1 MMRLMIMF
9 DLPTETAQ
17 QRREYRQFRQKLLN
31 EGFLMIQFSVY
42 ARVCVTRQT
51 AILLENRVKK
61 FLPHG
66 GVVQSLMVTEKQYND
81 MHFLVG
87 KPVDDVRNSSDR
99 TVIL

>member
-1 MMRLMIMF
+1 MF
-9 DLPTETAQ
+9 DLPMETATE
-17 QRREYRQFRQKLLN
+17 RKEYRQFRRKLIN

-42 ARVCVTRQT
+42 ERVCVTRKT
-51 AILLENRVKK
+51 ATFLENRVRK
-61 FLPHG
+61 FLPSG

-87 KPVDDVRNSSDR
+87 KPVEDVRNTSDR

>member
-1 MMRLMIMF
+1 MRLMIMF

-51 AILLENRVKK
+51 ATFLESRVKQ